1 MNARNYGLDI
11 QLLKLLDN
19 GIETREEIPSDEN
32 PDRSESGSISL
43 VANNAAMEDN
53 TGETTS
59 DESGKDAVKKKLLMQ
74 EVT

>member
-11 QLLKLLDN
+11 QLLNLWIMALRPWK
-19 GIETREEIPSDEN
+19 IPSNEN

-43 VANNAAMEDN
+43 AANDAAMEDN

-59 DESGKDAVKKKLLMQ
+59 DESVKDAVKKKLLVQ
-74 EVT
+74 EET